1 MINTGNMQLC
11 DMAAVQLYEMTA
23 GHFHEN
29 LENRLKYYSLNFNGI
44 LYGFDRT

>member
-23 GHFHEN
+23 VLLCYLDVLQLRETGAVQ
-29 LENRLKYYSLNFNGI
+29 
-44 LYGFDRT
+44 LYQME